1 MTRITQETKEKVVR
15 LHIQEGRTKESLSAE
30 YGVSKS
36 TIANWVSACFPHS
49 EHRMNKGI
57 LPS

>member
-49 EHRMNKGI
+49 EHRMNYA
-57 LPS
+57 